1 MKVVRL
7 ILECSWGACAPNSKE
22 DASNEDS
29 GEDAENSQDMDVS
42 SDNESDEGGN
52 YQTKVDIRM

>member
-1 MKVVRL
+1 MKVMKVVRL

-22 DASNEDS
+22 DAEDV
-29 GEDAENSQDMDVS
+29 EDMEVF
-42 SDNESDEGGN
+42 SDSESDKGGN